1 MGLTTL
7 LPLRWLS
14 AVMLILIHHP
24 ADAHYFA
31 HR

>member
-7 LPLRWLS
+7 CPALVVR
-14 AVMLILIHHP
+14 VMLILIHHP